1 MMQKNPKNKKKV
13 DINNLAIS
21 ELIEAK
27 NNSKYLIKYLDD
39 ASRALLLI
47 LKHLKMKIINYNA
60 FLYNDKLLEIIKLFQ
75 LR

>member
-1 MMQKNPKNKKKV
+1 MMQKKTKNKKKV

>member
-1 MMQKNPKNKKKV
+1 MMQKKPKNKKKV